1 MMDHSFI
8 LPDIVFAKA
17 YSIPLVTLSIVI
29 SIIASFTAFGISE
42 RAFSASN
49 KTIETLWNL
58 FGAVAMGLGIWAMHF
73 VGMLALSLPVQITYD
88 AKFTLLS
95 VLPAIGACGAVFW
108 LLNHDHQSCSRNRL
122 LFGGLLLGAGIGL
135 MHYMGMAAMR
145 LNANMMH
152 GTILFYLSL
161 IIAVILATIALKT
174 HHAAAEKATYQF
186 FNKKQLFSAFVMGFA
201 TAGMHYTAMAS
212 ANFTPIQTDKIISG
226 MPTSTLSIIVSIVTF
241 TILLAAILIPLLL
254 RYKQTAHEL
263 ARMVEKDKAHQQV
276 LERMAHYDL
285 LTQLPNRALFAD
297 RFGPAIA
304 RCNRTKTLLAICFL
318 DLDDFKPV
326 NDQYGHEIGD
336 FLLIEVAKRI
346 KLNIRAEDT
355 VSRQGGD
362 EFTMLLV
369 DIESIEHCEQML
381 IRILRALS
389 EPYLVKNHTL
399 NISASLGVTLY
410 PVDNANLDI
419 LIRHAD
425 QAMYQAKSAGRNT
438 YHFFEL
444 PLEELDRQG

>member
-1 MMDHSFI
+1 MDHSFI
-8 LPDIVFAKA
+8 LPNIVFAKN
-17 YSIPLVTLSIVI
+17 YSVPLVALSIVI

-49 KTIETLWNL
+49 KTIEILWNL
-58 FGAVAMGLGIWAMHF
+58 FGAIAMGFGIWAMHF

-88 AKFTLLS
+88 TKLTLLS
-95 VLPAIGACGAVFW
+95 VLPAIGACSAVFW
-108 LLNHDHQSCSRNRL
+108 LLDHDHQSCSRNRL
-122 LFGGLLLGAGIGL
+122 LFGGILLGAGIGL

-145 LNANMMH
+145 LNAGMMH
-152 GTILFYLSL
+152 DTVLFYLSL
-161 IIAVILATIALKT
+161 IIAIILATIALKT
-174 HHAAAEKATYQF
+174 HHSASEKTTYQF
-186 FNKKQLFSAFVMGFA
+186 FSRKQLFSATVMGFA
-201 TAGMHYTAMAS
+201 TAGMHYTGMAA
-212 ANFTPIQTDKIISG
+212 ANFTPLKTNEVMHG
-226 MPTSTLSIIVSIVTF
+226 MPTSTLSIIVSIVAF
-241 TILLAAILIPLLL
+241 SILLAATLIPLLF
-254 RYKQTAHEL
+254 RYKQTALEL

-285 LTQLPNRALFAD
+285 LTQLPNRGLFAD

-304 RCNRTKTLLAICFL
+304 RCNRTNTLLAICFL

-336 FLLIEVAKRI
+336 LLLIEVAKRV

-362 EFTMLLV
+362 EFTMLLA
-369 DIESIEHCEQML
+369 DIESVEHCEQML
-381 IRILRALS
+381 TRILRALS
-389 EPYLVKNHTL
+389 EPYLVKNHAL

-410 PVDNANLDI
+410 PIDSANLDT

-438 YHFFEL
+438 YRFFEL
-444 PLEELDRQG
+444 PLEKLDRQD